1 MSLIDTILN
10 EITYLRERQG
20 KSSNAIRMADE
31 LEPELKMN
39 PDSMLISLG
48 YLERF
53 LLKMQHDLGGQA
65 GDSKVLEILNW
76 TEG

>member
-1 MSLIDTILN
+1 MSLIDTILS
-10 EITYLRERQG
+10 EVSYLRERQG
-20 KSSNAIRMADE
+20 KSCNAIRMADE
-31 LEPELKMN
+31 LEPELKLN

-53 LLKMQHDLGGQA
+53 LLKIQHELGGQA
-65 GDSKVLEILNW
+65 GGSKILEILSW